1 MKLSTLIRRDLSRT
15 KGRFIIVGSAV
26 AMGVAVLVFFG
37 ALGAGIYR
45 GIVEPMLPKLPLDL
59 IKVEPRFLSFGPLAF
74 DAGKL
79 GGGLDESVVKK
90 LEGIPGVDKVY
101 PLLGTGFALHG
112 EGGGRFLGGAG
123 IRTDLF
129 ANGIDPELMKKDVA
143 AGKKFEDP
151 GPGARV
157 VPVIL
162 ARRLV
167 DLYNTTVAPAIQ
179 RPKISEDLVIGFSFD
194 LVLGSSY
201 VRGTPDPSNVEQLIA
216 EVVGF
221 SDQASIVGITV
232 PAATIR
238 RWNDRHAK
246 GVTPVV
252 GAFVKTKSKAD
263 AGPVAQAIEKQGL
276 SVDDT
281 MKLVGAVVASAGVL
295 LSLFGLVLLGMAA
308 FAIAQTFFLLVG
320 ERRFE
325 LAVLRAMGARRRDL
339 RRMVLIEATIMGTLS
354 GLAGLVIGVLASV
367 GFDALAISLLPEV
380 ALKPA
385 SIVAFP
391 PLLLLL
397 AWVLGVLSAVGGA
410 YFPARRA
417 AQADPALALRSA

>member
-1 MKLSTLIRRDLSRT
+1 MKLSTLIKRDLSRT
-15 KGRFIIVGSAV
+15 KGRFIVVGSAV
-26 AMGVAVLVFFG
+26 AMGVAVIVFFG

-45 GIVEPMLPKLPLDL
+45 GVVEPMLPKLPLDL
-59 IKVEPRFLSFGPLAF
+59 IKVEPRFLSLGVLAF
-74 DAGKL
+74 DTTKI
-79 GGGLDESVVKK
+79 GGGLDEAAIKK
-90 LEGIPGVDKVY
+90 LEGVPGVEHVY
-101 PLLGTGFALHG
+101 PVLGVGFPLRG
-112 EGGGRFLGGAG
+112 EGGGRFLGGSG

-129 ANGIDPELMKKDVA
+129 ATGLDPELVQKDVA
-143 AGKKFEDP
+143 PGRKFEDP
-151 GPGARV
+151 GPNAKV

-162 ARRLV
+162 ARRLL

-201 VRGTPDPSNVEQLIA
+201 VRGTPDPTKIDQLIA

-221 SDQASIVGITV
+221 SDQASIVGINV

-238 RWNDRHAK
+238 RWNARHAG
-246 GVTPVV
+246 GVTPIV
-252 GAFVKTKSKAD
+252 GAYVKTKSKSD
-263 AGPVAQAIEKQGL
+263 AGPVAQAIERQGL

-281 MKLVGAVVASAGVL
+281 MKIVGAVVASAGVL

-354 GLAGLVIGVLASV
+354 GLFGVILGVVASL
-367 GFDALAISLLPEV
+367 GFDALATSLLPDV

-391 PLLLLL
+391 PLLLVL
-397 AWVLGVLSAVGGA
+397 AWVLGVLAALGGA
-410 YFPARRA
+410 YVPALRA
-417 AQADPALALRSA
+417 AQADPAQALRSA